1 MSRALIL
8 LGICVCVAHGHLSE
22 RPTNPA
28 TPTRTAVQ
36 PPASQTTGMKP
47 PQPAQAIQT
56 LTRTLAGS
64 WRTSET
70 YERTEPTANGGTGEG
85 EAVWRQGPGG
95 FTLLEEY
102 QSKTPLGELFGFG
115 VIWWDSV
122 KDLQHLWCINVNPTG
137 CEMFPGPPLPG
148 PKWDGTALVLD
159 TEVVVGGKKFQWHE
173 TISDFTETSYA
184 LTVDLGDSRTTM
196 KRWLTSRAAKV
207 RK

>member
-1 MSRALIL
+1 M
-8 LGICVCVAHGHLSE
+8 
-22 RPTNPA
+22 PA
-28 TPTRTAVQ
+28 GTSVQ
-36 PPASQTTGMKP
+36 PPATQTTGMKP

-56 LTRTLAGS
+56 LTRALAGS

-70 YERTEPTANGGTGEG
+70 YERTEPTPNGGTGEG
-85 EAVWRQGPGG
+85 EAVWRQGREGSRCSKS
-95 FTLLEEY
+95 Y

-115 VIWWDSV
+115 VIWWDSA

-148 PKWDGTALVLD
+148 PKWDGTALVID

-173 TISDFTETSYA
+173 TISDFTETSYVV
-184 LTVDLGDSRTTM
+184 TVDLGDSRATM
-196 KRWLTSRAAKV
+196 KRWLNSRAAKV